1 MAKNLYRWKD
11 YIPLT
16 AGDAKSAFQKGV
28 QVLCLHPSGKDSI
41 VVSETDIR
49 KHANKGGLFA
59 AERKKL
65 KSAVTTYS
73 MDYRIVHPVSGPAM
87 EMKTPE
93 DGMLLTVEV
102 DNRMDLFEN
111 GEANFSKLAKQHGCP
126 DGEYWV
132 EYTGYSHAFG
142 KKSCTDIDEGV
153 ITIKNSEV
161 VKSPANFWLPF

>member
-1 MAKNLYRWKD
+1 METNQYRWKNH
-11 YIPLT
+11 IPLT
-16 AGDAKSAFQKGV
+16 AGDAKHAFQKGV
-28 QVLCLHPSGKDSI
+28 QVLCLHPSGKDCI
-41 VVSETDIR
+41 VSSEADIR
-49 KHANKGGLFA
+49 KHARKGGIFA

-65 KSAVTTYS
+65 TAAITTYS
-73 MDYRIVHPVSGPAM
+73 MDYRIIHPVSGPAM

-93 DGMLLTVEV
+93 NGLWLTVESEDRFV
-102 DNRMDLFEN
+102 LFDN

-142 KKSCTDIDEGV
+142 KRTCTDVDEGV
-153 ITIKNSEV
+153 ITIKDGEV